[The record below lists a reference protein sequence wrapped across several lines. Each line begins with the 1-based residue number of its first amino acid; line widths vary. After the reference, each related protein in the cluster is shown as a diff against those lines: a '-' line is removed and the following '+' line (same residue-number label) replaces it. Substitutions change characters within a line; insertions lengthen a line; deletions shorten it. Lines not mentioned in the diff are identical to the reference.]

1 MFISM
6 DILIK
11 AKEKSGLKYS
21 DITERTG
28 LHKSVISKVL
38 RGTTYASLAMYI
50 KVGQALGV
58 SKADIQKAWRKE
70 QIGKIEAEIKS
81 SNE

>member
-1 MFISM
+1 MN
-6 DILIK
+6 ILIK

-21 DITERTG
+21 DITEITG

-50 KVGQALGV
+50 KVGKALGV
-58 SKADIQKAWRKE
+58 SKADVQRAWRKE
-70 QIGKIEAEIKS
+70 QIEKIEAEIEA
-81 SNE
+81 SNR

>member
-1 MFISM
+1 M

>member
-21 DITERTG
+21 DITKVTG

-50 KVGQALGV
+50 RIGQALGV
-58 SKADIQKAWRKE
+58 SKADVQKAWKKE
-70 QIGKIEAEIKS
+70 QIAKIEAEIQAS
-81 SNE
+81 DE